1 MEEKKIEEGV
11 PSKEEIKE
19 VSPKTTRKTT
29 KKTSTKTKTSGK
41 PKSQNVE
48 VISLDL
54 NDDSHEEEAK
64 HKKQLSEEAKS
75 EALLYELK
83 KKETIDTVNPVKES
97 FEIV

>member
-54 NDDSHEEEAK
+54 NDDGRM
-64 HKKQLSEEAKS
+64 SERYFINIS
-75 EALLYELK
+75 PDFTLLLLFI
-83 KKETIDTVNPVKES
+83 T
-97 FEIV
+97 